1 MDNEKD
7 KAGVIAPPPAIYLI
21 AVLIGLMT
29 DYFFPF
35 SFMPESFQLPIG
47 LLIILPSVTLAALS
61 FREFKK
67 AETNV
72 DPYKPSTAIITSGP
86 FRYTRNPLYVTLS
99 FVIIGVGIWLDNIWI
114 IAMLVPV
121 LILMHYGVI
130 KKEEQYLTKKFG
142 DKYLKY
148 KETVPR
154 WF

>member
-1 MDNEKD
+1 MNEEKD
-7 KAGVIAPPPAIYLI
+7 KAGVIAPPPVIYLI
-21 AVLIGLMT
+21 AVLIGIMT

-99 FVIIGVGIWLDNIWI
+99 FVIIGLGIWLDNIWI